1 MPIVAQGALGTIN
14 GPLNANAPEDKLG
27 NGVSWIWNLENAK
40 KIMLRDLA
48 GALPTG
54 ASLSVLNSIGA
65 GDYAGRLGWCGTNGT
80 NGKMIPINA
89 DGKPTY
95 GQDSTLG
102 CPPGQLYTS
111 AASVPAASSSQN
123 AVQASQA
130 ASIQPLLDCATAGNS
145 VSLTRDC
152 FLQAIKNSQCGAAG
166 TLYQSLQLANGAD
179 SRWDSYLNTQPSF
192 QAYQSRQGANGITDS
207 LFQKNQGKWET
218 ALADIARTLKL
229 GEYIRL
235 GKGEEVT
242 GGRDKNSLLAD
253 ALEALIGAI
262 YLETGIE
269 KTTKIVTDLIHDTLE
284 SALARGAGLDGK
296 TALQELVAAQGK
308 GAPEY
313 VVTESGPDHDKSFVA
328 VAMVAGQ
335 ALAQGEGKSKR
346 EAEQFAARNAFDI
359 LSVTQCSD
367 STCSISVSL
376 GTFSGRQLP
385 PPLTS
390 KTGIIK
396 VTFASDTIVVDI
408 GFYATFLSVCPA

>member
-1 MPIVAQGALGTIN
+1 LTHRSHAYESGSTETNERLEFLG
-14 GPLNANAPEDKLG
+14 D
-27 NGVSWIWNLENAK
+27 
-40 KIMLRDLA
+40 
-48 GALPTG
+48 
-54 ASLSVLNSIGA
+54 SVLGLIVTEELYRRYPDLDES
-65 GDYAGRLGWCGTNGT
+65 RL
-80 NGKMIPINA
+80 
-89 DGKPTY
+89 
-95 GQDSTLG
+95 S
-102 CPPGQLYTS
+102 
-111 AASVPAASSSQN
+111 
-123 AVQASQA
+123 
-130 ASIQPLLDCATAGNS
+130 PLRSGVVNM
-145 VSLTRDC
+145 R
-152 FLQAIKNSQCGAAG
+152 
-166 TLYQSLQLANGAD
+166 
-179 SRWDSYLNTQPSF
+179 
-192 QAYQSRQGANGITDS
+192 
-207 LFQKNQGKWET
+207 

-335 ALAQGEGKSKR
+335 VLAQGEGKSKR

-359 LSVTQCSD
+359 LSVT
-367 STCSISVSL
+367 ST
-376 GTFSGRQLP
+376 
-385 PPLTS
+385 
-390 KTGIIK
+390 
-396 VTFASDTIVVDI
+396 D
-408 GFYATFLSVCPA
+408 